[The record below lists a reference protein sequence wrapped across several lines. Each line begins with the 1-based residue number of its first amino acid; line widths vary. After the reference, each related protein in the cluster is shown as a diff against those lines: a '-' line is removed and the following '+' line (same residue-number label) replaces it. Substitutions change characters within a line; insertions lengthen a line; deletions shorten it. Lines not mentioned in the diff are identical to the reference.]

1 MAQRTIDLPCIADT
15 WIDAANPTTNYGSAT
30 TLKGGSDYQAQSYI
44 VLAFNTNL
52 YPARKK
58 LISVNLLI
66 YNLEYRK
73 TSESWASMYCIFP
86 TIAWGEYTLNW
97 NNALPMLAAN
107 SCRNTTYTTLPQ
119 NTYINI
125 DFAQFDDS
133 TTGEKVVPVVSNMAN
148 IIIAWDD
155 PGISAAHPGIN
166 DNMKIASR
174 ETANPPK
181 LRIVYEDI
189 PPSTPTP
196 IDPIGSY
203 KDRSSVIRFTWQ
215 YNSAVGGVQ
224 NKFDLL
230 WSTNGT
236 SWTTVSQV
244 TANNYYD
251 MPVNT
256 LPTGTIQ
263 WKVKTYNEYGEY
275 AESPVSVFTCI
286 GVPAVPIITGITNK
300 DTPKP
305 TISWS
310 SVSQQVYQVQI
321 LQGSNIVYDTGS
333 IPGISV
339 RSHMVTSFLDD
350 GIYIAK
356 VRIKNEY
363 DLFSEWAVAQ
373 FTIATPKPE
382 KPSITL
388 LNQKYSIE
396 VTSNLADNSYLLL
409 FRKEIGAVGFK
420 CIAKSTASVIKDY
433 TVESNRQ
440 YQYFVRAVSNTGTYL
455 DSDIK
460 NIVST
465 TFKMS
470 VLSPVTNLTNTFE
483 IKHNLKERPAKSIKV
498 STPNSSNYFSGR
510 KYPVVEYSEHLDY
523 AIALTFFIKD
533 DAAFQRLLDILYLK
547 GVVLYRDKRR
557 KFYGNISEINVT
569 DHFAGYVVNLS
580 INQTDYDEYLEV

>member
-1 MAQRTIDLPCIADT
+1 MAQHTIDLPCIADT

-86 TIAWGEYTLNW
+86 TTAWGEYTLNW

-133 TTGEKVVPVVSNMAN
+133 TTGEKFIPVVSNMAN

-155 PGISAAHPGIN
+155 PGISATRPGIN

-189 PPSTPTP
+189 PPSPPTP
-196 IDPIGSY
+196 IDPIGIY

-215 YNSAVGGVQ
+215 YNSSIGGVQ
-224 NKFDLL
+224 NKFDLM

-310 SVSQQVYQVQI
+310 SASQQVYQVQI
-321 LQGSNIVYDTGS
+321 LQESNIVYDTGS
-333 IPGISV
+333 VPGISV

-363 DLFSEWAVAQ
+363 DLFSDWAVAQ

-409 FRKEIGAVGFK
+409 FRKELGVNAFR

-470 VLSPVTNLTNTFE
+470 VLSPVTDLTNTFE
-483 IKHNLKERPAKSIKV
+483 IKHNLKERPTKSIKV

-580 INQTDYDEYLEV
+580 INRTDYNEYLEV

>member
-1 MAQRTIDLPCIADT
+1 MAQHTIDLPCIADT
-15 WIDAANPTTNYGSAT
+15 WIDAANPSVNYGNAT

-44 VLAFNTNL
+44 VLGFNTNL

-133 TTGEKVVPVVSNMAN
+133 TTGEKVIPVVSNMAN

-215 YNSAVGGVQ
+215 YNSSVGGVQ

-236 SWTTVSQV
+236 SWTTVSQS
-244 TANNYYD
+244 TANNFYD

-275 AESPVSVFTCI
+275 AESDVNVFTCI
-286 GVPAVPIITGITNK
+286 GVPAVPIITGIINK

-321 LQGSNIVYDTGS
+321 LQGSNIVYDTS
-333 IPGISV
+333 SVPGISV
-339 RSHMVTSFLDD
+339 RSHTVTTFLMD
-350 GIYIAK
+350 GTYIAK

-373 FTIATPKPE
+373 FIIETPKPV
-382 KPSITL
+382 KPPITL
-388 LNQKYSIE
+388 IQNKYSIE

-409 FRKEIGAVGFK
+409 FRKMGTDNFK
-420 CIAKSTASVIKDY
+420 CIAKSTTNYLKDF
-433 TVESNRQ
+433 TVESDKQ
-440 YQYFVRAVSNTGTYL
+440 YQYFVRAVSSTGTYL

-460 NIVST
+460 TITSAKINR
-465 TFKMS
+465 S
-470 VLSPVTNLTNTFE
+470 VLSPVSDLSNVFEVKYNLN
-483 IKHNLKERPAKSIKV
+483 ERPVKNFTI
-498 STPNSSNYFSGR
+498 STPNTTNYFVGR
-510 KYPVVEYSEHLDY
+510 KYPVVEYSEYSSYGISLS
-523 AIALTFFIKD
+523 FFIQD
-533 DAAFQRLLDILYLK
+533 ESEYQQLLDILYLK
-547 GVVLYRDKRR
+547 GIVLYRDGRR
-557 KFYGNISEINVT
+557 KFYGNISGINST
-569 DHFAGYVVNLS
+569 DHFAGYAVNLS
-580 INQTDYDEYLEV
+580 IYQTDYNEYLEV